1 MDIRKDKEVIMFKN
15 ATEKGIITRRSFLKG
30 AGALAMTPL
39 LLNLGGKMSFAA
51 SPNSHKR
58 SAKKKFNT
66 RLVLLGT
73 TGGMTWW
80 PNSNRAS
87 ASQALV
93 IGDAMYIIDLGF
105 GSTQRLAEAFNYA
118 HFVTIN
124 GEKTQLELSTFL
136 RNVRAVFITHLHMDH
151 LGDYPTFLMI
161 GAKAGFGV
169 PNRLQII
176 GPGDRGKLN
185 ENQTGYTGSIIQ
197 TECGGPRPITPTPGT
212 KQMTNLLLQAFAQN
226 FNDCALDAGYPDLPK
241 IIDVREI
248 GDPRTIPWPADFIP
262 PDPSIRWTRKETCP
276 AIEPFE
282 IYRDDLVRVSATL
295 VDHYQVYPSF
305 AFRFDTDDG
314 SLVISGDTGPDTN
327 GNLQKLAIGTDV
339 LVHEVIDKVW
349 IDSTFKGVKEGDP
362 AWPLYYHTITAHT
375 TIQDVGKVAQQCQ
388 AKTLVLSHIGPGNT
402 PLSRLKKAKEN
413 FSGKLII
420 GEDLMEIGVGRVR
433 QL

>member
-1 MDIRKDKEVIMFKN
+1 MFKD
-15 ATEKGIITRRSFLKG
+15 ATEKVITSRRSFLKW
-30 AGALAMTPL
+30 AGALASTPL
-39 LLNLGGKMSFAA
+39 LLSFGGKLSFAA
-51 SPNSHKR
+51 SPDAGKGSTR
-58 SAKKKFNT
+58 TKFNT
-66 RLVLLGT
+66 KLVLLGT

-80 PNSNRAS
+80 PGSNRAS

-118 HFVTIN
+118 RFVTIN

-136 RNVRAVFITHLHMDH
+136 KNVRAVFITHLHMDH

-185 ENQTGYTGSIIQ
+185 DNQTGYSGSIIQ
-197 TECGGPRPITPTPGT
+197 AECGGTKPITPTPGT

-226 FNDCALDAGYPDLPK
+226 LNDCVLDAGYPDLSN
-241 IIDVREI
+241 IIAVKEI
-248 GDPRTIPWPADFIP
+248 GDPQTIPWPADFIP
-262 PDPSIRWTRKETCP
+262 PDPSKRWTRKETCP
-276 AIEPFE
+276 AMNPFE
-282 IYRDDLVRVSATL
+282 IYRDDLVRVSAIL
-295 VDHYQVYPSF
+295 VDHFQVYPSF
-305 AFRFDTDDG
+305 AFQFDTNDG

-327 GNLQKLAIGTDV
+327 GNLQKLAKGTDV
-339 LVHEVIDKVW
+339 LIHEVIDKLW
-349 IDSTFKGVKEGDP
+349 IDTTFKGVKEGDP

-420 GEDLMEIGVGRVR
+420 GEDLMEIGVGKAHRIPSV
-433 QL
+433 